1 MHASLHTI
9 AAFTR
14 RFDSAKQEAVW
25 LIPDFNFFGSPLAG
39 GSWQQMQRRAA
50 SYDSEIAD
58 KIQKVFWRGVTW
70 TNEELRGSLLQSAE
84 GKDWADVEVVDWKER
99 TPNMME
105 MDDFCRYMFLVH
117 TEGRSYS
124 GRPAFTHR
132 SRINEN

>member
-1 MHASLHTI
+1 MLGSTHTI

-14 RFDSAKQEAVW
+14 RFDSAKQESVW
-25 LIPDFNFFGSPLAG
+25 LIPDFNFFTSPLEG

-50 SYDSEIAD
+50 SYDSKMAD

-84 GKDWADVEVVDWKER
+84 NKDWADVEVVDWKER

-124 GRPAFTHR
+124 GKTALTHL
-132 SRINEN
+132 S